1 MLSYAEH
8 EDKRN
13 LLELN
18 VAKLAA
24 ELLQSSDVKNIL
36 LHEMSNMTLPLSNT
50 KAKFGSLTSSTLQ
63 INSCTCLKWHKNHLL
78 GKSFEQLKK
87 FCIAESMANCT
98 KLFICMQ

>member
-8 EDKRN
+8 EDKRI

-50 KAKFGSLTSSTLQ
+50 KAKFGSLTSSTIMEFLFACSY
-63 INSCTCLKWHKNHLL
+63 IFSCKTSKLVFVKLCFSH
-78 GKSFEQLKK
+78 GSFLVY
-87 FCIAESMANCT
+87 F
-98 KLFICMQ
+98 